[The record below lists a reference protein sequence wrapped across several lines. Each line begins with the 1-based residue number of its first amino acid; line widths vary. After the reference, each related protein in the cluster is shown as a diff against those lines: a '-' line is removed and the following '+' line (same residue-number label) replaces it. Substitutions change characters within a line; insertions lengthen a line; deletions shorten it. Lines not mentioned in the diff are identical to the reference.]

1 MLRGLLVKK
10 ENGEKRP
17 NINRGIELMLRQSK
31 KEESEKYNLH
41 FSKMISLFSREFHFT
56 FSFKIK

>member
-1 MLRGLLVKK
+1 M
-10 ENGEKRP
+10 KRNAEERRN
-17 NINRGIELMLRQSK
+17 NINRGIELMLRQTK
-31 KEESEKYNLH
+31 KEESEKFNVY

>member
-1 MLRGLLVKK
+1 VKK
-10 ENGEKRP
+10 ENGEKKP